1 MGAKV
6 TLTLK
11 AVSYNTT
18 GTLTNGTTNARFK
31 ATWKWDLCPSTTYK
45 DKLVFSWG
53 KSLASKDA
61 SITINHYSSANE
73 VVKTTQGSV
82 AEKDPNHGC
91 ALLIEFVAGVKNGGT
106 AYVSLYSTQQA
117 LKNVECKVSYG
128 HSMVT
133 LTPSV
138 SWNGASVTFDM
149 STKDMGSRTIT
160 LE

>member
-1 MGAKV
+1 M
-6 TLTLK
+6 
-11 AVSYNTT
+11 
-18 GTLTNGTTNARFK
+18 
-31 ATWKWDLCPSTTYK
+31 
-45 DKLVFSWG
+45 
-53 KSLASKDA
+53 ASKDA

-73 VVKTTQGSV
+73 VVKITQGSV

-106 AYVSLYSTQQA
+106 AYVSLYSTQKA

-149 STKDMGSRTIT
+149 STKDMGSQTIT